1 MRLLLDL
8 LPLAG
13 LVLLLASGRVRPA
26 SACAAAILLTLPAA
40 WRVAPGATLAPFLLR
55 SLEQGLWLAIVPVGI
70 IAGGLVYHA
79 AVGARDAPRGATT
92 DTLFVA
98 AFLLG
103 PFMETVTGFGVG
115 CVFALGIIRAAGL
128 SGPRAA
134 AIALL
139 TQALIPWGGLGPGT
153 ALGAALAAVPAQE
166 MAARNAAMLA
176 VTLPFLLAL
185 FWRWTAAEGHA
196 VPARDKAAQFLWVL
210 AVGGSLIAWHH
221 AAPWEMCGLLATG
234 CVLAVKLLW
243 RDPPRT
249 ATALLAALGT
259 AFPYLL
265 LAACLLASRL
275 WENPPSLGLV
285 ADLPPIAANSAVV
298 VLWLVAL
305 MLLARG
311 PTPFVAL
318 RAALSRAGRPALA
331 LLGFVLF
338 SRVLAAAQVPQGL
351 AGALTGLLGRAAPYA
366 SPMLAGIAG
375 FFAGTNVGSN
385 AAMMPLQAALG
396 HAARLGPLVLPTVQN
411 GTLFLI
417 LSPQLTAI
425 ASGVLADG
433 TRPAG
438 IWRVAWPV
446 FPLGLAIGLA
456 AIAVG

>member
-1 MRLLLDL
+1 MQLTLDL

-13 LVLLLASGRVRPA
+13 LVLMLASGRVNPA
-26 SACAAAILLTLPAA
+26 VACLLAILLTLPAA
-40 WRVAPGATLAPFLLR
+40 WAVAPGAALEPFLFR
-55 SLEQGLWLAIVPVGI
+55 SVEQGLWLAIVPVGI

-79 AVGARDAPRGATT
+79 AVGARGAPRGATT
-92 DTLFVA
+92 DVLFVA

-115 CVFALGIIRAAGL
+115 CVFALGIIRASGL
-128 SGPRAA
+128 RGPRAA
-134 AIALL
+134 AIGLL
-139 TQALIPWGGLGPGT
+139 TQVLIPWGGLGPGT
-153 ALGAALAAVPAQE
+153 AVGAALAGVPAQA
-166 MAARNAAMLA
+166 MAARNAVMLA
-176 VTLPFLLAL
+176 ATLPFLLPL
-185 FWRWTAAEGHA
+185 FWRWAALEGHA
-196 VPARDKAAQFLWVL
+196 VAPRDKGFQLLWVL
-210 AVGGSLIAWHH
+210 AVGASLIAWHRV
-221 AAPWEMCGLLATG
+221 APWEMCGLLATG
-234 CVLAVKLLW
+234 CVLAVKLLL
-243 RDPPRT
+243 REPPRRVP
-249 ATALLAALGT
+249 AMLAALRT

-275 WENPPSLGLV
+275 WRDPPSLDLV
-285 ADLPPIAANSAVV
+285 AGLPPIAANSAVV

-305 MLLARG
+305 ALLAWAPRPVG
-311 PTPFVAL
+311 AL
-318 RAALSRAGRPALA
+318 RGALARAGRPAIA

-338 SRVLAAAQVPQGL
+338 SRVLAQAQVPQGL
-351 AGALTGLLGRAAPYA
+351 AGALTGAMGGAAPYA
-366 SPMLAGIAG
+366 APLLAGIAG

-396 HAARLGPLVLPTVQN
+396 HAAGLGPLVLPAVQN

-446 FPLGLAIGLA
+446 FPLGIAVGLA